1 MLRKGLGEPRRSS
14 RSGFGLQAL
23 ARARRFS
30 SRPALRPEH
39 WRSQRVRRSAL
50 NCGSKDH
57 LCPPR
62 CQGAVRATSG
72 SLRCSL
78 WAWDRSCPEGLRRC
92 DTPKPKTQKH
102 TKPKHRKPQKPK
114 NSKAQKLNNPQYRPR
129 PQLSKKKQGGPA
141 AVEAQTTC
149 SRASSLS

>member
-92 DTPKPKTQKH
+92 DTPKPKSPQNPQNPNTENPK
-102 TKPKHRKPQKPK
+102 KPKKNKTQKPK
-114 NSKAQKLNNPQYRPR
+114 NSKTHNTGHG
-129 PQLSKKKQGGPA
+129 LSFPKKTAGR
-141 AVEAQTTC
+141 
-149 SRASSLS
+149 SRSC